1 MSYGYTFEAQINQL
15 KISEHFQNK
24 LIYFRVYIWYLLSW
38 LWPGVVLVLRVMS
51 LLTPHDTAQPS
62 QWSLGPWQWPTH
74 SAPWEQFSS
83 SLHPVA
89 TGAGAMRTQNSQ
101 WQRVITSTVGPDTG
115 ASAARDF
122 YFRPSKKLSK
132 KVCRKFQEAVIGPA
146 AAGQQWPD
154 ARHWGLGS
162 ENIKYCNKVSPEFW
176 EAVTRWCSCDQ
187 WEGFMT
193 NNQVLPETRHPVPTR
208 LRGRAVLKQ
217 LFCVDF
223 SKEPVQH
230 KRLNSNAKTRRGMGN
245 HSFTFMFLWILFG
258 CDWIEGER
266 MRERAAV
273 MWLGEASPE

>member
-1 MSYGYTFEAQINQL
+1 MTQHNP
-15 KISEHFQNK
+15 
-24 LIYFRVYIWYLLSW
+24 LSGAWAHGSGQPTGLPENSSPAAFIQW
-38 LWPGVVLVLRVMS
+38 LPE
-51 LLTPHDTAQPS
+51 PE
-62 QWSLGPWQWPTH
+62 
-74 SAPWEQFSS
+74 PWE
-83 SLHPVA
+83 H
-89 TGAGAMRTQNSQ
+89 RTA
-101 WQRVITSTVGPDTG
+101 ITSTVGPDTG

-162 ENIKYCNKVSPEFW
+162 ENSKYCNKVSPEFW

-223 SKEPVQH
+223 SKEPLQH